1 METTGR
7 KRKRKRMNG
16 IEGETEGTRAKER
29 KEDRRKGSKRV
40 ETKTTKSPI
49 VLALGQTK
57 TAGEA
62 RRVRAVYVCVCVCK
76 GVYTEMSFS
85 YGSLSVCY
93 YSVHEFIFDI
103 FIAISIS

>member
-1 METTGR
+1 
-7 KRKRKRMNG
+7 MNG

-62 RRVRAVYVCVCVCK
+62 RRVRAVYVCTCVCVCVQG
-76 GVYTEMSFS
+76 GVYRD
-85 YGSLSVCY
+85 
-93 YSVHEFIFDI
+93 EFFIRTVKCLLLLDI
-103 FIAISIS
+103 